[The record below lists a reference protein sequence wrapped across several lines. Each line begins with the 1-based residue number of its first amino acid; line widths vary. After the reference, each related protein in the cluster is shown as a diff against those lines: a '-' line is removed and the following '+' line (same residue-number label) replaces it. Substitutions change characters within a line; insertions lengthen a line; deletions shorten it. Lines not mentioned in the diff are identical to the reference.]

1 MRTRGRRGLENVFE
15 FPKNNEIARSRS
27 TSIVRFREKRTFFRE
42 KRTLFRDPPPPRTE
56 RLDDWMTG

>member
-27 TSIVRFREKRTFFRE
+27 TRSCDFVKKGHFFV
-42 KRTLFRDPPPPRTE
+42 KKGHFFVTPRL
-56 RLDDWMTG
+56 RGLNDWMTG